1 MIQVQK
7 MSYSYDKNVPVLED
21 ITLMEQEP
29 VIMGLWGRNGAGKT
43 TLMKL
48 LAGHLRPS
56 QGIVTIMGEEPYN
69 NEQAAKSVCY
79 LQEEHPFGH
88 LWTVQD
94 ALLFGSLFNPDWH
107 QDTAEKLLGLFKL
120 EKRKKVNKLSKGMKS
135 SLQFII
141 GLASHAAI
149 TILDEPI
156 NGLDAGMRKTLYE
169 AVLESHGEFPRL
181 IMISTHHIEEF
192 QGLFE
197 SLVVLKDGKL
207 LFHEPMDD
215 IRIKGVWLTGNRN
228 KLKEVM
234 AGQRV
239 LEKSEVG
246 SLVKVM
252 LDAPFSYEWK
262 ATARAGNLAIEK
274 AKMQDYLLSITKNL
288 EVPV

>member
-1 MIQVQK
+1 MIQVQE
-7 MSYSYDKNVPVLED
+7 MSYSYEKNVPVLED
-21 ITLMEQEP
+21 ITLTEREP
-29 VIMGLWGRNGAGKT
+29 AIMGLWGRNGTGKT

-48 LAGHLRPS
+48 LAGQLRPS
-56 QGIVTIMGEEPYN
+56 QGSVKIMGEAPYN
-69 NEQAAKSVCY
+69 NEQAVRNVCY
-79 LQEEHPFGH
+79 IQEEHPFGH

-94 ALLFGSLFNPDWH
+94 TLLFGSLFNPGWH
-107 QDTAEKLLGLFKL
+107 QNTAERLLGLFKL
-120 EKRKKVNKLSKGMKS
+120 EKRKKVNKLSRGMKS
-135 SLQFII
+135 ALQFII
-141 GLASHAAI
+141 GLSSHAAI

-215 IRIKGVWLTGNRN
+215 IRMKGVWLTGSRE
-228 KLKEVM
+228 KLQEVM
-234 AGQRV
+234 VGQTV
-239 LEKSEVG
+239 LEKSEAG
-246 SLVKVM
+246 SLVKVL
-252 LDAPFSYEWK
+252 LDAPFSSEWK
-262 ATARAGNLAIEK
+262 ATAQGGNLAIEK
-274 AKMQDYLLSITKNL
+274 AKMQDYLLSLTKNL